1 MSALDNMNSRERAMV
16 VGGGALAL
24 VILFWAMVI
33 DPTVKGRSE
42 LASRIE
48 TKKKEIVE
56 VRELA
61 RKISLSRI
69 KFGALERR
77 MPEPGGSSLLSTME
91 TIATESGIKDG
102 VASMEP
108 QPQVEVEGY
117 SENSVAMRMEKI
129 RLKELVGFLNEV
141 GRRKSYI
148 RVKRLSI
155 KPLYEDPDLL
165 EVKLTVSWYERG

>member
-1 MSALDNMNSRERAMV
+1 VSALNSMNSRERVMV
-16 VGGGALAL
+16 VGGGALAA
-24 VILFWAMVI
+24 VILMWAMII
-33 DPTVKGRSE
+33 DPTVKGRAE
-42 LASRIE
+42 LAARIE

-61 RKISLSRI
+61 RKISLARI

-91 TIATESGIKDG
+91 SIATESGIKES

-108 QPQVEVEGY
+108 QPQMEVEGY
-117 SENSVAMRMEKI
+117 SESSVAMRMEKVK
-129 RLKELVGFLNEV
+129 LKELVGFLNEV

-148 RVKRLSI
+148 RVKRLTI